1 MSVKISILTPSFNHE
16 KCIRFFLQSV
26 LGQTFQNFELIIVDD
41 CSWDKN
47 LEEIKKFKD
56 ERIKLIRHDYNKGI
70 NATLNTAF
78 ENSSGEILV
87 FCASDDMLERDALEK
102 IYQAFEETHIDV
114 VYPGV
119 KVIDENNVISQ
130 SKKIEMRYKEPLEI
144 LNYMFFEGNCLMSV
158 GMSIKR
164 QVFRDIYPLPLGL
177 CNHQDTFMHINLLL
191 NGAKILFLQD
201 EVILYRM
208 VGDQTSISARK
219 DVTLTREN
227 LEIESLMDSFLRVK
241 DIELLKKIFKNEIHN
256 TGIMPYEDTI
266 KFFLGRMALD
276 SPYRARQD
284 WGYHKIL
291 EFYNDAIN
299 VKKLKERY
307 NFVFKDYLG
316 LACSVKDDKVMRKY
330 QKYKKYFKVSMM
342 LIMVLLII
350 VVLLGVKNA

>member
-1 MSVKISILTPSFNHE
+1 MNPKISILTPSFNHE
-16 KCIRFFLQSV
+16 KYIRFFLQSV

-70 NATLNTAF
+70 NAALNTAF

-164 QVFRDIYPLPLGL
+164 QAFRDIYPLPLGL

-208 VGDQTSISARK
+208 AGDQTSISARK

-241 DIELLKKIFKNEIHN
+241 DIELLKKIFKNEIQN
-256 TGIMPYEDTI
+256 TGIIPYRDAIE
-266 KFFLGRMALD
+266 FFLGRMAIN
-276 SPYRARQD
+276 SPHQVRKY

-291 EFYNDAIN
+291 EFYNEQSNAEI
-299 VKKLKERY
+299 LKSRY
-307 NFVFKDYLG
+307 NFTFKDFLE
-316 LACSVKDDKVMRKY
+316 LAELCDSDIMIKKYRKY
-330 QKYKKYFKVSMM
+330 RKLFKSSLVFCG
-342 LIMVLLII
+342 ILII
-350 VVLLGVKNA
+350 VIVGIILWR

>member
-1 MSVKISILTPSFNHE
+1 MNPKISILTPSFNHE
-16 KCIRFFLQSV
+16 KYIRFFLQSV

-56 ERIKLIRHDYNKGI
+56 KRIKLIRHDYNKGI
-70 NATLNTAF
+70 NAALNTAF

-164 QVFRDIYPLPLGL
+164 QAFRDIYPLPLGL

-191 NGAKILFLQD
+191 NGAKILFLRD

-208 VGDQTSISARK
+208 ASDQTSISARK

-227 LEIESLMDSFLRVK
+227 LEIESLMDNFLRVK
-241 DIELLKKIFKNEIHN
+241 DIELLKKIFKNEIQN

-266 KFFLGRMALD
+266 EFFLGRMAMH
-276 SPYRARQD
+276 SSQRVRKY

-291 EFYNDAIN
+291 EFYNKSNNSNI
-299 VKKLKERY
+299 LKTRY
-307 NFVFKDYLG
+307 NFNFKDLLG
-316 LACSVKDDKVMRKY
+316 LAELCDSDMMIKKYRKY
-330 QKYKKYFKVSMM
+330 RKLFKGSLVFCSI
-342 LIMVLLII
+342 LIMVIVGII
-350 VVLLGVKNA
+350 LWR